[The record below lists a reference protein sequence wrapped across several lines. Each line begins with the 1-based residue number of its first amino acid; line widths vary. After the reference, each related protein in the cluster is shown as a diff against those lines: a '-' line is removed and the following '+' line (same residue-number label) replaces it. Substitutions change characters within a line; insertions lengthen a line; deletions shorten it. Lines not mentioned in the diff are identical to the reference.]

1 MAGVKVDSVKVDGV
15 KAARLSEAETEK
27 EFATQSPQIW
37 SKPCGF
43 SSSAAQDKVATKHL
57 APSHSFMSADEGN
70 QLLPLGTLVIQ
81 KAGVSGVSA
90 QSHGVAGVILHDESS
105 DFPVWLRKVTQ
116 KIS

>member
-1 MAGVKVDSVKVDGV
+1 MAGADGV
-15 KAARLSEAETEK
+15 KGPRLSEAETEK

-43 SSSAAQDKVATKHL
+43 SSSAAQGKVSTKCL

-70 QLLPLGTLVIQ
+70 QLLQLGTPVIH
-81 KAGVSGVSA
+81 KAGVSGVNA
-90 QSHGVAGVILHDESS
+90 QSHGAAGVILHDDSS
-105 DFPVWLRKVTQ
+105 DFPVWLRQVTQ